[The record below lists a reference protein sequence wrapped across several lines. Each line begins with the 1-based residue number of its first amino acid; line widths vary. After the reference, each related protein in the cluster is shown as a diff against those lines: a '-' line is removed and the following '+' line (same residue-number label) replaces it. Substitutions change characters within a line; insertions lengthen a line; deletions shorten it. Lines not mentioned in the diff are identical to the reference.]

1 MPKKY
6 TMHVISHTHWDRE
19 WYRSFQHFRM
29 RLVDLIDELIKLLQA
44 NPEYKHFHMDGQ
56 TIMLDDY
63 LAIRPENEEVLR
75 SLVREGRI
83 LIGPWYNQ
91 PDEFLVSGES
101 MIRNLMLGRAMGD
114 DWGNWMRIGYV
125 PDCFGHISQFPQLMR
140 SFGIDN
146 AVLFRGISADQ
157 VKSEFTWRSPDG
169 SEVLCVKMPDDNA
182 YSNFYYRL
190 RTTLALANRLKT
202 ASENRL
208 QSAGPSPTPQPSEAP
223 DWDPASDTEWLTKAR
238 QEVADLVA
246 DCEREKPTTSHL
258 LFMDGVDHILA
269 NPLIPA
275 IIRDVNHNTD
285 LGAMVHSTLPD
296 FVEAVRSENPELQ
309 AIEGELRW
317 SNRKWKLQAVL
328 AGVMSSRIHLKQANH
343 QIETLLEKWAEPFSA
358 IAWTLGRD
366 YPSSYIALAWKY
378 LLQNH
383 PHDSICGCSL
393 DHVHKDMVYRFDQA
407 RMIAEPVAST
417 SLQFIAGKVTTT
429 VNGSWLMANGEP
441 EASTIPHQPSTI
453 NHSPSAIALVVFNPL
468 SWERSEVVDAE
479 VNLPNDWH
487 VKGIKVVDADGS
499 EVPFQVLD
507 AHQGSLFD
515 QEWYDIPTGT
525 PTKLYKI
532 AFLANGVPS
541 VGYKTF
547 YVRALDTPYRPVG
560 TLVNGPNSAENEHL
574 IVAIDS
580 DGTLTVIDK
589 ETEEVYAGGMIF
601 EDGGDFGD
609 GWNYRK
615 PLKDTVVMSIGS
627 RAQVS
632 LVENGPARATFKV
645 DTVLT
650 VPGSMNP
657 NGRERSANTTDIPF
671 TSYVSLAR
679 GSRRVDIVTHV
690 DNTARDHRLRVL
702 FPSGV
707 EAEES
712 NSESLFDVVTRP
724 IKTMECPDWIEPMPS
739 THPQKSFVD
748 VSGEGIGLTV
758 INAGQPEFEVL
769 DDVDRTVAVT
779 LMRSVIGGVGGPEN
793 QEGGQLIGK
802 QRFSYAIS
810 PHKDGWQ
817 ESKAW
822 QQAWAHNVPMRAV
835 QTGIHSGDLP
845 GESSFVGI
853 DSPEVVMTALKK
865 ASRED
870 ALVLRAVNMTHADT
884 ASCKI
889 HLSGLHSVVQ
899 TDLNEDV
906 PEGGEQ
912 WSGGSANLAIKTRQI
927 VTLKAEVR
935 R

>member
-1 MPKKY
+1 LSKKY
-6 TMHVISHTHWDRE
+6 TMHVVSHTHWDRE
-19 WYRSFQHFRM
+19 WYRPFQQFRM
-29 RLVDLIDELIKLLQA
+29 RLMDLIDELIKLLESD
-44 NPEYKHFHMDGQ
+44 PEYKYFHMDGQ
-56 TIMLDDY
+56 TIVLDDY
-63 LAIRPENEEVLR
+63 LQIRPENEEALR
-75 SLVREGRI
+75 RLVREGRI

-91 PDEFLVSGES
+91 PDEFLVSGEA

-125 PDCFGHISQFPQLMR
+125 PDCFGHIGQFPQIMR
-140 SFGIDN
+140 GFGIDS

-190 RTTLALANRLKT
+190 RTTLALANGLKE
-202 ASENRL
+202 SRENRL
-208 QSAGPSPTPQPSEAP
+208 HSAGPSPTPQPSDAP
-223 DWDPASDTEWLTKAR
+223 EWDPASDSEWLAKAR

-246 DCEREKPTTSHL
+246 DCEREKPTTSNL

-275 IIRDVNHNTD
+275 IIRDVNENLD
-285 LGAMVHSTLPD
+285 LGTMIHSTLPD
-296 FVEAVRSENPELQ
+296 FVETVRSEDPELQ
-309 AIEGELRW
+309 TVEGELRW

-343 QIETLLEKWAEPFSA
+343 QIETLLEKWVEPFSA

-366 YPSSYIALAWKY
+366 YPASYIALAWKY

-393 DHVHKDMVYRFDQA
+393 DQVHKDMVYRFDQA
-407 RMIAEPVAST
+407 RLIAEPVAARSLEFISAKIDT
-417 SLQFIAGKVTTT
+417 SSETE
-429 VNGSWLMANGEP
+429 GEMGRGGDGAKTP
-441 EASTIPHQPSTI
+441 DSV
-453 NHSPSAIALVVFNPL
+453 ALVVFNPL
-468 SWERSEVVDAE
+468 SWERSEVVEAE
-479 VNLPNDWH
+479 VNLPNDWK
-487 VKGIKVVDADGS
+487 VRGIKVVDLDGD

-507 AHQGSLFD
+507 THPGSLFD

-525 PTKLYKI
+525 TTKFYKL
-532 AFLANGVPS
+532 AFLAQGVPS

-547 YVRALDTPYRPVG
+547 YVRALDTPYQPVG

-574 IVAIDS
+574 IMAVDS

-589 ETEEVYAGGMIF
+589 ETEEVYTGGMIF

-627 RAQVS
+627 QAQVS
-632 LVENGPARATFKV
+632 LVETGPVRATFKV
-645 DTVLT
+645 DTLLT
-650 VPGSMNP
+650 VQASMNP
-657 NGRERSANTTDIPF
+657 NGRERSTETVDIPIS
-671 TSYVSLAR
+671 SYVSLAK

-690 DNTARDHRLRVL
+690 DNSARDHRLRVL

-707 EAEES
+707 EAEVS
-712 NSESLFDVVTRP
+712 NAESLFDVVTRP
-724 IKTMECPDWIEPMPS
+724 VHTIECPDWIEPMPS

-758 INAGQPEFEVL
+758 INAGQPEFEVI

-779 LMRSVIGGVGGPEN
+779 LMRSVIGGVGGPES
-793 QEGGQLIGK
+793 QEQGQLIGK
-802 QRFSYAIS
+802 HTFRYAIY

-817 ESKAW
+817 EAKSW
-822 QQAWAHNVPMRAV
+822 QQAWGHNVPMRAV
-835 QTGIHSGDLP
+835 QTGIHSGVLP
-845 GESSFVGI
+845 REESFVGI
-853 DSPEVVMTALKK
+853 DTPGVVMTALKK
-865 ASRED
+865 AHGED
-870 ALVLRAVNMTHADT
+870 ALILRAFNTTHSDT
-884 ASCKI
+884 ALCR
-889 HLSGLHSVVQ
+889 LELANVNRVVQ
-899 TDLNEDV
+899 TDLNEEV
-906 PEGGEQ
+906 LESSQE
-912 WSGGSANLAIKTRQI
+912 WTGGSVCLGIGTRQI
-927 VTLKAEVR
+927 VTLKGEVR
-935 R
+935 

>member
-1 MPKKY
+1 
-6 TMHVISHTHWDRE
+6 MHVISHTHWDRE

-29 RLVDLIDELIKLLQA
+29 RLVDLIDELIKLMERD
-44 NPEYKHFHMDGQ
+44 PEYRYFHMDGQ
-56 TIMLDDY
+56 TIVLDDY
-63 LAIRPENEEVLR
+63 LQIRPENEERLR
-75 SLVREGRI
+75 KLVREGRI

-91 PDEFLVSGES
+91 PDEFLVSGEA
-101 MIRNLMLGRAMGD
+101 MIRDLMLGRAMGN

-125 PDCFGHISQFPQLMR
+125 PDCFGHISQFPQIMR
-140 SFGIDN
+140 GFGIDN
-146 AVLFRGISADQ
+146 AVLFRGITTDQ
-157 VKSEFTWRSPDG
+157 VDSEFTWRSPDG

-190 RTTLALANRLKT
+190 RTTLALANRL
-202 ASENRL
+202 ADSRAARL
-208 QSAGPSPTPQPSEAP
+208 QSAGPSPAPQPDDTT
-223 DWDPASDTEWLTKAR
+223 DWDPSTDTEWLAKAR

-246 DCEREKPTTSHL
+246 DCERERPTTSHL
-258 LFMDGVDHILA
+258 LFMDGVDHIFA
-269 NPLIPA
+269 DPLVPT
-275 IIRDVNHNTD
+275 IIRDVNENSD
-285 LGAMVHSTLPD
+285 LGTIIHSTLPD
-296 FVEAVRSENPELQ
+296 FIQAVKSESPDLRTV
-309 AIEGELRW
+309 EGELRW

-343 QIETLLEKWAEPFSA
+343 QIETLLEKWADPFSA
-358 IAWTLGRD
+358 IAWTLGKEH
-366 YPSSYIALAWKY
+366 PTSYLDLAWKY

-393 DHVHKDMVYRFDQA
+393 DQVHKDMVYRFDQA
-407 RMIAEPVAST
+407 CQIAEPLAAR
-417 SLQFIAGKVTTT
+417 SLEYIAGKVETTPNT
-429 VNGSWLMANGEP
+429 QHP
-441 EASTIPHQPSTI
+441 TPSTL
-453 NHSPSAIALVVFNPL
+453 ALVVFNPL

-479 VNLPNDWH
+479 VNLPNDWQ
-487 VKGIKVVDADGS
+487 VRGIKVVDADGL

-507 AHQGSLFD
+507 TYQGGLFD
-515 QEWYDIPTGT
+515 QEWYDIPVGT
-525 PTKLYKI
+525 PTKYYKV
-532 AFLANGVPS
+532 AFLAEGVPS

-547 YVRALDTPYRPVG
+547 YVHALDTPYKPVG
-560 TLVNGPNSAENEHL
+560 GLVKGPNSVENEHL

-589 ETEEVYAGGMIF
+589 ETEEIYAGGMIF

-615 PLKDTVVMSIGS
+615 PLKDTVVTSIGN
-627 RAQVS
+627 RAQVA

-645 DTVLT
+645 DTVIT
-650 VPGSMNP
+650 VPASMHP
-657 NGRERSANTTDIPF
+657 NGRERSANPVDIPIS
-671 TSYVSLAR
+671 SYVSLAR

-724 IKTMECPDWIEPMPS
+724 IHTLECPDWKEPMPS

-748 VSGEGIGLTV
+748 VSGGEIGLTV

-793 QEGGQLIGK
+793 QECGELLG
-802 QRFSYAIS
+802 RHTFRYAVY

-817 ESKAW
+817 EAKSW
-822 QQAWAHNVPMRAV
+822 QAAWAHNVPMRAL
-835 QTGIHSGDLP
+835 QTTIHEGELP
-845 GESSFVGI
+845 LEKSFVSIDGPGI
-853 DSPEVVMTALKK
+853 VMTALKK

-870 ALVLRAVNMTHADT
+870 SVVLRAFNITHAEV
-884 ASCKI
+884 
-889 HLSGLHSVVQ
+889 SVCRITSPILDNIVQ
-899 TDLNEDV
+899 TDLNEEAIDGS
-906 PEGGEQ
+906 PT
-912 WSGGSANLAIKTRQI
+912 WSDGSASLGAVGTRRI
-927 VTLKAEVR
+927 VTLKGEVR
-935 R
+935 